1 MGVGDKTKLGV
12 GREER
17 CNILFFRLPE
27 QTELLPFSYLDF
39 NGVFKGFSKK
49 ESLNGLQEKHFPL
62 RTLNPERA
70 NFLVN
75 EQAWLLSYHT
85 GIFPVIRHVT

>member
-12 GREER
+12 GREEK

-39 NGVFKGFSKK
+39 NGVFKGFFEKRVAKRLARKTFPPPHSK
-49 ESLNGLQEKHFPL
+49 S
-62 RTLNPERA
+62 RTC
-70 NFLVN
+70 
-75 EQAWLLSYHT
+75 
-85 GIFPVIRHVT
+85 